1 MGFLDFFGLSL
12 KDKENKIPKS
22 IVKPETDDG
31 SLVIESGFGGGFQQ
45 SAVQFGA
52 TAKTE
57 FELINQ
63 YRSLSLEPEVDGAID
78 DIVDEAIVSE
88 ENKPAVS
95 IVLDNLDIGE
105 SLKEKIRDEF
115 DEVLRLLKFSAK
127 SYDIFKQW
135 YVEGR
140 LYHHIIVDEKNQK
153 KGIIEVRPI
162 EATSIKKIKE
172 IVKGPS
178 KEGIEN
184 IEEINEYFMYIP
196 RKTEASGTSLRVN
209 QFIDPAQSTTA
220 VKVNPDAISYVH
232 SGFISKQQQ
241 IVLSYLHKAIKP
253 MNQLRMLEDSVVIYR
268 LSRAPERRVFYIDV
282 GSLQPKKAEEYIQ
295 SVMTNYKNKFVYN
308 ATTGELT
315 DKRNQ
320 ISAIEDFFLARREG
334 GRGTEV
340 TTLPGGE
347 NLGELADL
355 TFFKM
360 KLYKSLNVPSTRLE
374 AENTFNLG
382 RASEITRDELKF
394 SKFINRLR
402 KRFSVLFGNILRIQL
417 ITKNIIRADEWDKY
431 NELIHYDF
439 VSDAHFSELKES
451 ELLRER
457 LGLLN
462 EIDGYAGKY
471 FSKEWI
477 QKNILMQAEDEI
489 DDIKKQMKK
498 EAKDDEIR
506 EFEPEI
512 DQAFPGGLPPE
523 DPNAEGDEVAPQDS
537 KVPVDPGKGPKPLAK
552 PDTQNN
558 PEDKNDEVR

>member
-1 MGFLDFFGLSL
+1 MT
-12 KDKENKIPKS
+12 KPKS
-22 IVKPETDDG
+22 IVKPENDDG

-45 SAVQFGA
+45 SAIQFGA
-52 TAKTE
+52 TARTE

-63 YRSLSLEPEVDGAID
+63 YRSISLEPEVDGAID
-78 DIVDEAIVSE
+78 DIIDEAIVAE

-95 IVLDNLDIGE
+95 IVLDDLDIGE
-105 SLKEKIRDEF
+105 SLKDKIREEF
-115 DEVLRLLKFSAK
+115 DEVLRLLKFSSK

-135 YVEGR
+135 YIEGR
-140 LYHHIIVDEKNQK
+140 LYHHIIVDENNKK
-153 KGIIEVRPI
+153 KGIVEVRPI

-172 IVKGPS
+172 IIQEPTRD
-178 KEGIEN
+178 GIEH
-184 IEEINEYFMYIP
+184 IKEINEYFLYIP
-196 RKTEASGTSLRVN
+196 RKMEAAGTSLRVN
-209 QFIDPAQSTTA
+209 QFVDPASATTA
-220 VKVNPDAISYVH
+220 VKVNLDAISYVH
-232 SGFISKQQQ
+232 SGFISKNQN

-282 GSLQPKKAEEYIQ
+282 GTLQPKKAEEYIQ

-308 ATTGELT
+308 SATGELT

-347 NLGELADL
+347 NLGELSDL
-355 TFFKM
+355 TFFKT

-402 KRFSVLFGNILRIQL
+402 KRFSILFGNILRIQL
-417 ITKNIIRADEWDKY
+417 ITKNIIRPDEWEKY
-431 NELIHYDF
+431 NEVIYYDF
-439 VSDAHFSELKES
+439 VSDAHFAELKNA

-457 LGLLN
+457 LGLLT
-462 EIDGYAGKY
+462 EIDGYVGKY

-477 QKNILMQAEDEI
+477 QKNILVQTDEEIEEI
-489 DDIKKQMKK
+489 DKQIKQEVK
-498 EAKDDEIR
+498 ADEIR
-506 EFEPEI
+506 DFDPEI

-523 DPNAEGDEVAPQDS
+523 DPNAEVAPEDS
-537 KVPVDPGKGPKPLAK
+537 DVPIDPGAGPEPIAK

-558 PEDKNDEVR
+558 PDEKGTDVK